1 MEGLELQRRVVTIYT
16 SLSELRLFTGPA
28 SGRAE
33 EDGRLG
39 TQHLCKTVD
48 LVRVDLSSGSYKA

>member
-1 MEGLELQRRVVTIYT
+1 MERPELQRRVVTIYAPP
-16 SLSELRLFTGPA
+16 SELWLFTGPA

-33 EDGRLG
+33 EDRRPG

-48 LVRVDLSSGSYKA
+48 LARVDLSSASYKA